1 MEFIQTKIS
10 DVILVKPELI
20 EDHRG
25 FFMESYH
32 IEKFTIGGIKCK
44 FVQDNHSKS
53 VQNTLR
59 GLHFQVNFPQAK
71 LLRCLKGKVFDVAVD
86 IRKDSSTYGKWVGE
100 ILSDEN
106 KHQLFIPAGFAHGY
120 YVMSETAEIAYKC
133 SEIYHP
139 EDELGLRWNDP
150 DIAIEWPTLDPILSN
165 KDGMLPFLADI
176 IFNKD
181 QFAI

>member
-1 MEFIQTKIS
+1 
-10 DVILVKPELI
+10 
-20 EDHRG
+20 
-25 FFMESYH
+25 
-32 IEKFTIGGIKCK
+32 
-44 FVQDNHSKS
+44 VQDNHAKS

-71 LLRCLKGKVFDVAVD
+71 LLRCLKGRVFDVAVD
-86 IRKDSSTYGKWVGE
+86 IRKDSLTYGKWVGE

-139 EDELGLRWNDP
+139 EDEQGIRWDDP
-150 DIAIEWPTLDPILSN
+150 DIAIKWPALDPILSN
-165 KDGMLPFLADI
+165 KDAMLPFLADI